1 MSTIPAP
8 GIAAEATRDKAKTT
22 TDDELVP
29 RWAEMLLGLFLLL
42 LGLVLISF
50 VIALWPAVQAA
61 ASDATSK
68 PIHWFGWKYKPTPD
82 AALLILVILVSA
94 LGSYVHTAISFT
106 DYVGEGKLK
115 RSWIWWYV
123 LRLFVG
129 TSLAV
134 IFYFAIRGGF
144 FAGSTNSE
152 DINPYGIAAVAGL
165 VGLFSKQAT
174 DKLNEVFDTAFRTS
188 DKYGD
193 SVRGGKLKDDPPG
206 SGPGTA
212 TTTSNPSTPA
222 DT

>member
-1 MSTIPAP
+1 MAT
-8 GIAAEATRDKAKTT
+8 IAAEAPRDEAKT

-29 RWAEMLLGLFLLL
+29 RWAELLLGLFLLL

-50 VIALWPAVQAA
+50 MVALWPAVQAA

-115 RSWIWWYV
+115 RSWLWWYV

-134 IFYFAIRGGF
+134 IFYFSIRGGF

-174 DKLNEVFDTAFRTS
+174 DKLNEVFDTAFKTS
-188 DKYGD
+188 EKYGD
-193 SVRGGKLKDDPPG
+193 SMRGGKLKDDPPPD
-206 SGPGTA
+206 SRTA
-212 TTTSNPSTPA
+212 TTTDKPA
-222 DT
+222 APTGP

>member
-8 GIAAEATRDKAKTT
+8 GIATDAPREQAKPL
-22 TDDELVP
+22 EGRVP
-29 RWAEMLLGLFLLL
+29 WWGEMLLGIFLLL
-42 LGLVLISF
+42 LGFALITLLV
-50 VIALWPAVQAA
+50 ALWPAVQAA

-68 PIHWFGWKYKPTPD
+68 PIHWFSWEYKPTPD

-94 LGSYVHTAISFT
+94 LGSYVHAAISFT
-106 DYVGEGKLK
+106 DYVGAGKLE
-115 RSWIWWYV
+115 RCWIWWYV

-129 TSLAV
+129 TSLAA

-174 DKLNEVFDTAFRTS
+174 DKLNEIFDTAFRTS
-188 DKYGD
+188 DRYGD
-193 SVRGGKLKDDPPG
+193 SMRTGKLTDD
-206 SGPGTA
+206 SSAAGTGTG
-212 TTTSNPSTPA
+212 TTTNG
-222 DT
+222 